1 MLAILD
7 DMKKFAR
14 LIKTL
19 DSTNKTTIKVQALAD
34 YFKVAGDTDKVWT
47 IAILSHRRP
56 PRPVNTTLLR
66 EWASELANIPLW
78 LFEESYHIVGDLAE
92 TIALVVPSTQTSTEK
107 SLTRFLKEMI
117 ALKKK
122 PDEEK
127 KAYLYENWK
136 VLDYYERF
144 VFCKLITGSFRI
156 GVSQKLMTRA
166 LAKATDIDEDILAY
180 KLMGN
185 WNPNKISFQELILEE
200 NESDYL
206 SKPYPF
212 YLAYAIEGDVSD
224 LGDVNDW
231 SAEHKW
237 DGIRSQV
244 ILRNDEIFVW
254 SRGEELVTDK
264 YPEFGKFVGVIPN
277 GTVIDGEILPF
288 PKEQIGTFN
297 DLQKRIGRKTVS
309 KNLLKKVPVILKAYD
324 LLEWEGKDIRNTPF
338 IDRRRLLETLF
349 RSVRPPGRLES
360 ARHRRSRGP
369 ASEKVASRI
378 RQSAGSETDGETIK
392 SIASKTA
399 PKQAKGTKNKDQP
412 AEMPV
417 SSAVE
422 IPLHLSETIHFN
434 SWEEAAKERERSRE
448 VRSEGLMLKRKDSPY
463 LVGRKKGDWWKWKVD
478 PLTIDAVLTYAMRGH
493 GRRSNLFTDY
503 TFALWDEKE
512 DGERELV
519 TFAKAYSGLTDA
531 EFRKVD
537 NWIKRNTLE
546 RFGPVRSV
554 TPHHVFEIAF
564 EGIAPSTRH
573 KSGVATRFP
582 RILRWRKDKKI
593 EEANTLSD
601 LKRLIPS
608 LTSESG

>member
-1 MLAILD
+1 
-7 DMKKFAR
+7 
-14 LIKTL
+14 
-19 DSTNKTTIKVQALAD
+19 
-34 YFKVAGDTDKVWT
+34 
-47 IAILSHRRP
+47 
-56 PRPVNTTLLR
+56 
-66 EWASELANIPLW
+66 
-78 LFEESYHIVGDLAE
+78 
-92 TIALVVPSTQTSTEK
+92 
-107 SLTRFLKEMI
+107 FLEEMI

-122 PDEEK
+122 PDDEK
-127 KAYLYENWK
+127 KAYLYDNWK

-144 VFCKLITGSFRI
+144 VFTKLITGSFRI

-166 LAKATDIDEDILAY
+166 LAKATEIDEDILAY

-185 WNPNKISFQELILEE
+185 WNPDKISFQELILEE

-212 YLAYAIEGDVSD
+212 YLAYAIEGAVDD

-264 YPEFGKFVGVIPN
+264 YPEFHAFIGIIPN
-277 GTVIDGEILPF
+277 GTVIDGEILPYT
-288 PKEQIGTFN
+288 KGEIGTFN
-297 DLQKRIGRKTVS
+297 DLQKRIVRKTVS
-309 KNLLKKVPVILKAYD
+309 KNLLQKVPVILKAYD
-324 LLEWEGKDIRNTPF
+324 FLEWKGEDIRGMVFSERRKLLEKLFHSVTGMSRDAVTSSTSTALGTGAVEKPVP
-338 IDRRRLLETLF
+338 ETLTY
-349 RSVRPPGRLES
+349 SDTG
-360 ARHRRSRGP
+360 
-369 ASEKVASRI
+369 
-378 RQSAGSETDGETIK
+378 
-392 SIASKTA
+392 
-399 PKQAKGTKNKDQP
+399 
-412 AEMPV
+412 
-417 SSAVE
+417 AVE
-422 IPLHLSETIHFN
+422 VPLHLSETIHFN

-463 LVGRKKGDWWKWKVD
+463 LVGRKKGDWWKWKVN

-503 TFALWDEKE
+503 TFALWDENE
-512 DGERELV
+512 DGEKELV

-537 NWIKRNTLE
+537 NWIKKNTLE

-564 EGIAPSTRH
+564 EGIAFSKRH

-582 RILRWRKDKKI
+582 RILRWRQDKKI
-593 EEANTLSD
+593 EDANNIQD
-601 LKRLIPS
+601 LKDMIV
-608 LTSESG
+608 

>member
-1 MLAILD
+1 MRN
-7 DMKKFAR
+7 FAQ

-19 DSTNKTTIKVQALAD
+19 DSTNKTTVKVQALTD
-34 YFKVAGDTDKVWT
+34 YFLKANDADKVWT

-66 EWASELANIPLW
+66 TWASELANIPLW

-92 TIALVVPSTQTSTEK
+92 TIALVIPATDQSSDK
-107 SLTRFLKEMI
+107 SLTDFLQEMI

-122 PDEEK
+122 TDEEK
-127 KAYLYENWK
+127 RAYLYENWS
-136 VLDYYERF
+136 VLNYYERF
-144 VFCKLITGSFRI
+144 VFTKLITGGFRI

-166 LAKATDIDEDILAY
+166 LAKATQIDEDILAY

-185 WNPNKISFQELILEE
+185 WDPNNITFQQLVLEE

-212 YLAYAIEGDVSD
+212 YLAYAIEGEVSD
-224 LGDVNDW
+224 LGDIQEW

-244 ILRNDEIFVW
+244 ILRNNELFVW

-264 YPEFGKFVGVIPN
+264 YPEFEKYIGVIPN

-288 PKEQIGTFN
+288 PKGAIGTFN
-297 DLQKRIGRKTVS
+297 DLQTRIGRKNVTAA
-309 KNLLKKVPVILKAYD
+309 LLKKVPVILKAYD
-324 LLEWEGKDIRNTPF
+324 ILEWEGQDIRQLPF
-338 IDRRRLLETLF
+338 VERREILEHLFKNVTEHSRSEDIEQSQSGVTERRR
-349 RSVRPPGRLES
+349 SDV
-360 ARHRRSRGP
+360 
-369 ASEKVASRI
+369 
-378 RQSAGSETDGETIK
+378 
-392 SIASKTA
+392 
-399 PKQAKGTKNKDQP
+399 
-412 AEMPV
+412 
-417 SSAVE
+417 
-422 IPLHLSETIHFN
+422 PLHLSKTIYFN
-434 SWEEAAKERERSRE
+434 SWEEMAEERDRSRE
-448 VRSEGLMLKRKDSPY
+448 MHSEGLMLKRKDSPY

-503 TFALWDEKE
+503 TFALWKDNEEGEK
-512 DGERELV
+512 ELV

-531 EFRKVD
+531 EFRKLD
-537 NWIKRNTLE
+537 AWIKKNTLE

-564 EGIAPSTRH
+564 EGIALSKRH

-582 RILRWRKDKKI
+582 RMLRWRKDKNI
-593 EEANTLSD
+593 HEANTLGD
-601 LKRLIPS
+601 LKNLIPS
-608 LTSESG
+608 EAKESVK